1 MKSKHLLPII
11 ILFSLIMGGL
21 AIINLLVSQGS
32 ITVGKLK
39 IPFLMTVNGML
50 LLMSV
55 VNYLRFI
62 KSDSNNPN
70 AMVRSVMLG
79 TLLKLMVFA
88 GSALAY
94 ATQVKTPLGMIN
106 LIIAM
111 AFYMSFTW
119 LEIKWVM
126 RK

>member
-1 MKSKHLLPII
+1 MKLKPLLPII
-11 ILFSLIMGGL
+11 ILFSFIMGGL
-21 AIINLLVSQGS
+21 AIVNLLVNQGA

-39 IPFLMTVNGML
+39 VPFLMTVNVML
-50 LLMSV
+50 LLMSI

-62 KSDSNNPN
+62 KSDATHPN

-94 ATQVKTPLGMIN
+94 ATQVKTPLGMMN

-111 AFYMSFTW
+111 AFYISFTW
-119 LEIKWVM
+119 LEMKWVI

>member
-1 MKSKHLLPII
+1 MKSKLFLPII
-11 ILFSLIMGGL
+11 ILFSFIMGGL
-21 AIINLLVSQGS
+21 AIVSLLITQGS
-32 ITVGKLK
+32 IAAGRLK

-50 LLMSV
+50 LLMSI

-62 KSDSNNPN
+62 KSDTKNPN

-88 GSALAY
+88 GSALVY
-94 ATQVKTPLGMIN
+94 ATQVKNPLGMIN

-111 AFYMSFTW
+111 VFYISFTW
-119 LEIKWVM
+119 LELKWVI

>member
-21 AIINLLVSQGS
+21 AIINLLVSQES

-70 AMVRSVMLG
+70 AMVRSVMIG

-111 AFYMSFTW
+111 VFYMIFTW
-119 LEIKWVM
+119 LEIKWVI

>member
-1 MKSKHLLPII
+1 MKSKQFLPII
-11 ILFSLIMGGL
+11 ILFSFIMGGL
-21 AIINLLVSQGS
+21 AMVNLLISQGT
-32 ITVGKLK
+32 ITAGRLK
-39 IPFLMTVNGML
+39 VPFLMTVNGML
-50 LLMSV
+50 LLMSI
-55 VNYLRFI
+55 VNYVRFI
-62 KSDSNNPN
+62 KSDATNPN

-94 ATQVKTPLGMIN
+94 ATQVKTPLGMMN

-111 AFYMSFTW
+111 LFYMSFTW
-119 LEIKWVM
+119 LEIKWVI

>member
-1 MKSKHLLPII
+1 
-11 ILFSLIMGGL
+11 MGGL

-39 IPFLMTVNGML
+39 IPFLMTVTGML